1 DAGARAIVFERDSQ
15 LGGAAIISGG
25 GCLIVGTP
33 LQKTQGIDDT
43 PDLAFDDWIK
53 WGGPSVDAA
62 WARYYI
68 EHSLHDLYH
77 WAEGLGVRWVDMK
90 EQEGNSVLRWT
101 RAERNGLGLMTHL
114 IEAFRRKGGEIV
126 SDTDITRVKQESGR
140 VTGLLGIDAKTGR
153 PVDVAS
159 KAVV

>member
-1 DAGARAIVFERDSQ
+1 MTDVKRFETDVAIIGSGAAGIAAGVEARDAGAKVVGFEKDAE

-25 GCLIVGTP
+25 GCLLVGTP
-33 LQKTQGIDDT
+33 LQEQHGIHDT

-53 WGGPSVDAA
+53 WGGPSADAV

-90 EQEGNSVLRWT
+90 EQEGNSVL
-101 RAERNGLGLMTHL
+101 
-114 IEAFRRKGGEIV
+114 
-126 SDTDITRVKQESGR
+126 
-140 VTGLLGIDAKTGR
+140 
-153 PVDVAS
+153 
-159 KAVV
+159 